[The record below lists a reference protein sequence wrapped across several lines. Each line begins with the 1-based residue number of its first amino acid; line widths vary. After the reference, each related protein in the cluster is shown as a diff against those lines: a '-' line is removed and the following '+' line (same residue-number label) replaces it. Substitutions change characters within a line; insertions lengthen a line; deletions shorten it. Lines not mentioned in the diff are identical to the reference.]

1 MLKFSIS
8 AMVESLIDAQ
18 SDAKLPPEKSAVL
31 SLSID
36 PPKFEKEIDPMKER
50 VTKIIRS
57 SGYSARTFETAP
69 LKKPHNL
76 VEIFPK
82 ITDKRTSLN
91 TRV

>member
-1 MLKFSIS
+1 MYAIGEEVNLTLLYPTRF
-8 AMVESLIDAQ
+8 D
-18 SDAKLPPEKSAVL
+18 
-31 SLSID
+31 
-36 PPKFEKEIDPMKER
+36 KEIEPMKER
-50 VTKIIRS
+50 VTKIIRN

-82 ITDKRTSLN
+82 ITDKRTTLN